1 MIQPKISEFVGN
13 ENSRKKVVEWLVK
26 WSDGSKPLLL
36 VGPPGVG
43 KTSFVHAL
51 CREFDIDLI
60 ELNASDTRNKNL
72 LAQVISPIFSNASL
86 TGKNFLL
93 FLDEMDG
100 ISNREDSGG
109 LDFLLDLFKEPSIRV
124 IMAANKSNEAI
135 KKISK
140 VSKTITFS
148 PIPPRL
154 SMLYLD
160 KILRLQNSSMKVE
173 DRFAVVRNCF
183 GDIRSLLNAAQV
195 MKAGYVTTKNPVL
208 DIDIEDMINQ
218 FFSSTTFEDA
228 LDVVQRA
235 DISYSDPR
243 FGQSSEDRRR
253 DILAAFFSSIVMS
266 KIDVPTITLLLD
278 RLSYLDVIL
287 SRSLVMRNWKIM
299 RYFPLILTK
308 SLFYESRNKYI
319 RYNRYSIGFDHMGIF
334 SRAQGLKKTLRIL
347 AQYFHTSRSTFGSF
361 YFEPLRLILT
371 RTAEYENLIRSTIT
385 SEKEADVMVREISRT
400 EEIGRRQNL
409 TTKYNIGSDAK

>member
-1 MIQPKISEFVGN
+1 MIRPKISEFVGN
-13 ENSRKKVVEWLVK
+13 ENSRKKVVEWIVK

-51 CREFDIDLI
+51 CHEFDIDLV
-60 ELNASDTRNKNL
+60 ELNASDSRNKNL

-86 TGKNFLL
+86 TGKKFLL
-93 FLDEMDG
+93 FLDEIDG

-124 IMAANKSNEAI
+124 VMAANKSNEAI

-160 KILRLQNSSMKVE
+160 RILRLQNSLMKPE
-173 DRFAVVRNCF
+173 DRIAVVRNCL
-183 GDIRSLLNAAQV
+183 GDIRSLLNAAKV
-195 MKAGYVTTKNPVL
+195 MKAGYTTTKNQGV
-208 DIDIEDMINQ
+208 DIDIENTINQ
-218 FFSSTTFEDA
+218 FFSSTTFGEA

-243 FGQSSEDRRR
+243 FGQSSEDRRK
-253 DILAAFFSSIVMS
+253 DILAAFFSTIVMS
-266 KIDVPTITLLLD
+266 KIDITTIALLLD
-278 RLSYLDVIL
+278 RLSELDVIL
-287 SRSLVMRNWKIM
+287 SRSLVMRNWKIL

-319 RYNRYSIGFDHMGIF
+319 RYNRYSIGFEHMGIF
-334 SRAQGLKKTLRIL
+334 SRAQGLKKTIRIL
-347 AQYFHTSRSTFGSF
+347 AKFFHTSRSTFGSV
-361 YFEPLRLILT
+361 YFEPLRQILT
-371 RTAEYENLIRSTIT
+371 RTTEYENLIRSTIT
-385 SEKEADVMVREISRT
+385 SEKEADAMVREISRT
-400 EEIGRRQNL
+400 EEIAR
-409 TTKYNIGSDAK
+409 

>member
-1 MIQPKISEFVGN
+1 VIHPKISEFVGN

-51 CREFDIDLI
+51 SREFDIDLI

-72 LAQVISPIFSNASL
+72 LAQVIFPIFSNASL

-109 LDFLLDLFKEPSIRV
+109 LDFLLDLFKEPSIRIV
-124 IMAANKSNEAI
+124 MAANKSNEAI

-160 KILRLQNSSMKVE
+160 RILRLQNSSMKLE
-173 DRFAVVRNCF
+173 DRIAVVRNCF

-195 MKAGYVTTKNPVL
+195 MKAGYTTTKNPVL
-208 DIDIEDMINQ
+208 DIDIENMINQ
-218 FFSSTTFEDA
+218 FFSSTTFEEA

-243 FGQSSEDRRR
+243 FGQSSEDRRK

-266 KIDVPTITLLLD
+266 KIDIHTITLLLD
-278 RLSYLDVIL
+278 RLSELDVIL
-287 SRSLVMRNWKIM
+287 SRSLVMRNWKIL

-319 RYNRYSIGFDHMGIF
+319 RYNRYSIGFEHMGIF

-347 AQYFHTSRSTFGSF
+347 AQYFHASRSTFGSF
-361 YFEPLRLILT
+361 YFEPLRQILI
-371 RTAEYENLIRSTIT
+371 RTTEYENLIRSTIT

-400 EEIGRRQNL
+400 EEIGSR
-409 TTKYNIGSDAK
+409 

>member
-1 MIQPKISEFVGN
+1 VIHPKISEFVGN

-51 CREFDIDLI
+51 SHEFDIDLI

-72 LAQVISPIFSNASL
+72 LAQVIFPIFSNASL

-93 FLDEMDG
+93 FLDEIDG

-124 IMAANKSNEAI
+124 VMAANKSNEAI

-140 VSKTITFS
+140 VSKTVTFS

-160 KILRLQNSSMKVE
+160 RILRLQNSSMKLE
-173 DRFAVVRNCF
+173 DRIVVVRNCL
-183 GDIRSLLNAAQV
+183 GDIRSLLNAAQA
-195 MKAGYVTTKNPVL
+195 MKAGYTTTKNPVL
-208 DIDIEDMINQ
+208 DIDIENMINQ
-218 FFSSTTFEDA
+218 FFSSTTFEEA

-243 FGQSSEDRRR
+243 FGQSSEDRRK

-266 KIDVPTITLLLD
+266 KIDIPTITLLLD
-278 RLSYLDVIL
+278 RLSELDVIL
-287 SRSLVMRNWKIM
+287 SKSLVMRNWKIL

-319 RYNRYSIGFDHMGIF
+319 RYNRYSIGFEHMGIF

-361 YFEPLRLILT
+361 YFEPLRQILT
-371 RTAEYENLIRSTIT
+371 RTTEYENLIRSTIT
-385 SEKEADVMVREISRT
+385 SEKEADVMVREISRK
-400 EEIGRRQNL
+400 EEMGRR
-409 TTKYNIGSDAK
+409 

>member
-1 MIQPKISEFVGN
+1 MIQPKISDFVGN
-13 ENSRKKVVEWLVK
+13 ESSRKKVIEWLVK

-51 CREFDIDLI
+51 CRELDIDLI

-72 LAQVISPIFSNASL
+72 LAQVISPIFSNSSL

-100 ISNREDSGG
+100 ISKREDSGG
-109 LDFLLDLFKEPSIRV
+109 LDFLIDLFKEPSIRV
-124 IMAANKSNEAI
+124 IMAANKSNESI

-160 KILRLQNSSMKVE
+160 KILRLQNASMDVE
-173 DRFAVVRNCF
+173 DRIAVVRNSF
-183 GDIRSLLNAAQV
+183 GDIRYLLNAAQA
-195 MKAGYVTTKNPVL
+195 MKAGYATTKNPVV
-208 DIDIEDMINQ
+208 DIDVENMIGK
-218 FFSSTTFEDA
+218 FFSATTFEEA
-228 LDVVQRA
+228 LDIVQRA

-243 FGQSSEDRRR
+243 FGQSPEDRRK
-253 DILAAFFSSIVMS
+253 DILSAFFSSIVMS
-266 KIDVPTITLLLD
+266 KTDIPTLAVLLD
-278 RLSYLDVIL
+278 RLSELDVVL
-287 SRSLVMRNWKIM
+287 GRSLAIRNWKIL

-308 SLFYESRNKYI
+308 SLFHESRNKYI
-319 RYNRYSIGFDHMGIF
+319 RYNRYSIGFENMGIF
-334 SRAQGLKKTLRIL
+334 SRAQGLRKTLQIL

-361 YFEPLRLILT
+361 YFEPLRQVLSNSNQ
-371 RTAEYENLIRSTIT
+371 YEDLIRRTIT
-385 SEKEADVMVREISRT
+385 SEKEADVMVREVSRT
-400 EEIGRRQNL
+400 IDNE
-409 TTKYNIGSDAK
+409 

>member
-51 CREFDIDLI
+51 CREFNIDLI

-109 LDFLLDLFKEPSIRV
+109 LDFLLDLFKEPSIRIV
-124 IMAANKSNEAI
+124 MAANKSNEAI

-173 DRFAVVRNCF
+173 DRIAVVRNCF

-195 MKAGYVTTKNPVL
+195 MKAGYTTTKNPVL

-243 FGQSSEDRRR
+243 FGQSSEDRRK

-266 KIDVPTITLLLD
+266 KIDVPTITVLLN
-278 RLSYLDVIL
+278 RLSELDVIL
-287 SRSLVMRNWKIM
+287 GRSLVIRNWKIM

-308 SLFYESRNKYI
+308 SLFYESRNKYV
-319 RYNRYSIGFDHMGIF
+319 RYNRYSIGFEHMGIF

-361 YFEPLRLILT
+361 YFEPLRQILS

-400 EEIGRRQNL
+400 EEIGRR
-409 TTKYNIGSDAK
+409 

>member
-1 MIQPKISEFVGN
+1 VIPPKISEFVGN

-72 LAQVISPIFSNASL
+72 LAQVIFPIFSNASL

-93 FLDEMDG
+93 FLDEIDG

-124 IMAANKSNEAI
+124 VMAANKSNEAI

-160 KILRLQNSSMKVE
+160 RILRFQNSSMKLQ
-173 DRFAVVRNCF
+173 DRIAVVRNCF

-195 MKAGYVTTKNPVL
+195 MKAGYTTTKNPVL
-208 DIDIEDMINQ
+208 DIDIENMINQ
-218 FFSSTTFEDA
+218 FFSSTTFEEA
-228 LDVVQRA
+228 LDVIQRA

-243 FGQSSEDRRR
+243 FGQSSEDRRK

-266 KIDVPTITLLLD
+266 KIDIPTITLLLD
-278 RLSYLDVIL
+278 RLSELDVIL
-287 SRSLVMRNWKIM
+287 GRSLVMRNWKIL
-299 RYFPLILTK
+299 RYFPLILTR

-319 RYNRYSIGFDHMGIF
+319 RYNRYSIGFEHMGIF

-361 YFEPLRLILT
+361 YFEPLRQILAHT
-371 RTAEYENLIRSTIT
+371 TEYENLIRSTIT

-400 EEIGRRQNL
+400 EELRRR
-409 TTKYNIGSDAK
+409 

>member
-1 MIQPKISEFVGN
+1 MIRPKISEFVGN
-13 ENSRKKVVEWLVK
+13 ENSRKKVVEWIVK

-51 CREFDIDLI
+51 CHEFDIDLV
-60 ELNASDTRNKNL
+60 ELNASDSRNKNL

-93 FLDEMDG
+93 FLDEIDG

-109 LDFLLDLFKEPSIRV
+109 LDFLLDIFKEPSIRV
-124 IMAANKSNEAI
+124 VMAANKSNEAI

-160 KILRLQNSSMKVE
+160 RILRLQNSLMKPE
-173 DRFAVVRNCF
+173 DRIAVVRNCL

-195 MKAGYVTTKNPVL
+195 MKAGYTTTKNPGV
-208 DIDIEDMINQ
+208 DIDIENTINQ
-218 FFSSTTFEDA
+218 FFSSTTFGEA

-243 FGQSSEDRRR
+243 FGQSSEDRRK
-253 DILAAFFSSIVMS
+253 DILAAFFSTIVMS
-266 KIDVPTITLLLD
+266 KIDITTIALLLD
-278 RLSYLDVIL
+278 RLSELDVIL
-287 SRSLVMRNWKIM
+287 SRSLVMRNWKIL

-319 RYNRYSIGFDHMGIF
+319 RYNRYSIGFEHMGIF
-334 SRAQGLKKTLRIL
+334 SRARGLKKTIRIL
-347 AQYFHTSRSTFGSF
+347 AKFFHTSRSTFGSV
-361 YFEPLRLILT
+361 YFEPLRQILT
-371 RTAEYENLIRSTIT
+371 RTTEYENLIRSTIT
-385 SEKEADVMVREISRT
+385 SEKEADAMVREISRT
-400 EEIGRRQNL
+400 EEIAR
-409 TTKYNIGSDAK
+409 

>member
-1 MIQPKISEFVGN
+1 VIHPKISEFVGN

-51 CREFDIDLI
+51 SREFDIDLI

-72 LAQVISPIFSNASL
+72 LAQVIFPIFSNASL

-93 FLDEMDG
+93 FLDEIDG

-124 IMAANKSNEAI
+124 VMAANKSNEAI

-160 KILRLQNSSMKVE
+160 RILRLQNSLMKLE
-173 DRFAVVRNCF
+173 DRIAVVRNCF

-195 MKAGYVTTKNPVL
+195 MKAGYTTTKNPVL
-208 DIDIEDMINQ
+208 DIDIENMINQ
-218 FFSSTTFEDA
+218 FFSSTTFEEA

-243 FGQSSEDRRR
+243 FGQSSEDRRK

-266 KIDVPTITLLLD
+266 KIDIPTITLLLD
-278 RLSYLDVIL
+278 RLSELDVIL
-287 SRSLVMRNWKIM
+287 SRSLVMRNWKIL

-319 RYNRYSIGFDHMGIF
+319 RYNRYSIGFEHMGIF

-361 YFEPLRLILT
+361 YFEPLRQILT
-371 RTAEYENLIRSTIT
+371 RTTEYENLIRSTIT
-385 SEKEADVMVREISRT
+385 SEKEADVMVREISRS
-400 EEIGRRQNL
+400 EEMGHR
-409 TTKYNIGSDAK
+409 

>member
-1 MIQPKISEFVGN
+1 MIHPKISEFVGN

-36 VGPPGVG
+36 VGQPGVG

-72 LAQVISPIFSNASL
+72 LAQVIFPIFSNASL

-93 FLDEMDG
+93 FLDEIDG

-124 IMAANKSNEAI
+124 VMAANKSNEAI

-160 KILRLQNSSMKVE
+160 RILRLQNSSMKLE
-173 DRFAVVRNCF
+173 DRIAVVRNCF

-195 MKAGYVTTKNPVL
+195 MKAGYTTTKNPVL
-208 DIDIEDMINQ
+208 DIDIENMINH
-218 FFSSTTFEDA
+218 FFSSTTFAEA

-243 FGQSSEDRRR
+243 FGQSSEDRRK

-266 KIDVPTITLLLD
+266 KIDIPTITLLLD
-278 RLSYLDVIL
+278 RLSELDVIL
-287 SRSLVMRNWKIM
+287 SRSLVMRNWKIL

-308 SLFYESRNKYI
+308 SLFYDSRNKYI
-319 RYNRYSIGFDHMGIF
+319 RYNRYSIGFEHMGIF

-361 YFEPLRLILT
+361 YFEPLRQILT
-371 RTAEYENLIRSTIT
+371 RTTEYENLIRSTIT

-400 EEIGRRQNL
+400 EEIGHR
-409 TTKYNIGSDAK
+409 

>member
-1 MIQPKISEFVGN
+1 MIQPKISDFVGN
-13 ENSRKKVVEWLVK
+13 ESSRKKVIEWLVK

-51 CREFDIDLI
+51 CRELDIDLI

-72 LAQVISPIFSNASL
+72 LAQVISPIFSNSSL

-100 ISNREDSGG
+100 ISKREDSGG
-109 LDFLLDLFKEPSIRV
+109 LDFLIELFKEPSIRV
-124 IMAANKSNEAI
+124 IMAANKSNESI

-140 VSKTITFS
+140 VSKTIIFS

-160 KILRLQNSSMKVE
+160 KILRLQNASMDVE
-173 DRFAVVRNCF
+173 NRIAVVRNSF
-183 GDIRSLLNAAQV
+183 GDIRYLLNAAQA
-195 MKAGYVTTKNPVL
+195 MKAGYTTTKNPVV
-208 DIDIEDMINQ
+208 DIDVENMIGK
-218 FFSSTTFEDA
+218 FFSATTFEEA
-228 LDVVQRA
+228 LDIVQRA

-243 FGQSSEDRRR
+243 FGQSSEDRRK

-266 KIDVPTITLLLD
+266 KIEIPTLAVLLD
-278 RLSYLDVIL
+278 RLSELDVVL
-287 SRSLVMRNWKIM
+287 GRSLARRNWKIL

-308 SLFYESRNKYI
+308 SLFHESRNKYI
-319 RYNRYSIGFDHMGIF
+319 RYNRYSIGFENMGIF
-334 SRAQGLKKTLRIL
+334 SRAQGLRKTLQIL

-361 YFEPLRLILT
+361 YFEPLRQVLSNSNQ
-371 RTAEYENLIRSTIT
+371 YEDLIRRTIS
-385 SEKEADVMVREISRT
+385 SEKEADVLVREVSRT
-400 EEIGRRQNL
+400 TDNE
-409 TTKYNIGSDAK
+409 

>member
-1 MIQPKISEFVGN
+1 MIRPKISEFVGN

-72 LAQVISPIFSNASL
+72 LAQVIFPIFSNASL

-93 FLDEMDG
+93 FLDEIDG

-124 IMAANKSNEAI
+124 VMAANKSNEAI

-160 KILRLQNSSMKVE
+160 RILRFQNSSMKLE
-173 DRFAVVRNCF
+173 DRIAVVRNCF

-195 MKAGYVTTKNPVL
+195 MKAGYTTTKNPVL
-208 DIDIEDMINQ
+208 DIDIENMINQ
-218 FFSSTTFEDA
+218 FFSSMTFEEA

-243 FGQSSEDRRR
+243 FGQSSEDRRK
-253 DILAAFFSSIVMS
+253 DILAAFFSSIVIS
-266 KIDVPTITLLLD
+266 KIDIPTITLLLD
-278 RLSYLDVIL
+278 RLSELDVIL
-287 SRSLVMRNWKIM
+287 SRSLVMRNWKIL
-299 RYFPLILTK
+299 RYFPLILTR

-319 RYNRYSIGFDHMGIF
+319 RYNRYSIGFEHMGIF

-361 YFEPLRLILT
+361 YFEPLRQILA
-371 RTAEYENLIRSTIT
+371 RTTEYENLIRSTIP

-400 EEIGRRQNL
+400 EE
-409 TTKYNIGSDAK
+409 

>member
-1 MIQPKISEFVGN
+1 MIHPKISEFVGN

-51 CREFDIDLI
+51 SREFDIDLI

-72 LAQVISPIFSNASL
+72 LAQVIFPIFSNASL

-93 FLDEMDG
+93 FLDEIDG

-124 IMAANKSNEAI
+124 VMAANKSNEAI

-160 KILRLQNSSMKVE
+160 RILRLQNSSMKLE
-173 DRFAVVRNCF
+173 DRIAVVRNCF
-183 GDIRSLLNAAQV
+183 GDIRSLLNPAQV
-195 MKAGYVTTKNPVL
+195 MKAGYTTTKNPVL
-208 DIDIEDMINQ
+208 DIDIENTINH
-218 FFSSTTFEDA
+218 FFSSTTFAEA

-235 DISYSDPR
+235 DVSYSDPR
-243 FGQSSEDRRR
+243 FGQSSEDRRK

-266 KIDVPTITLLLD
+266 KIDIPTITLLLD
-278 RLSYLDVIL
+278 RLSELDVIL
-287 SRSLVMRNWKIM
+287 SRSLVMRNWKIL

-308 SLFYESRNKYI
+308 SLFYDSRNKYI
-319 RYNRYSIGFDHMGIF
+319 RYNRYSIGFEHMGIF

-361 YFEPLRLILT
+361 YFEPLRQILI
-371 RTAEYENLIRSTIT
+371 RTTEYENLIRSTIT

-400 EEIGRRQNL
+400 EEIGHR
-409 TTKYNIGSDAK
+409 

>member
-51 CREFDIDLI
+51 SREFDIDLI

-72 LAQVISPIFSNASL
+72 LAQVIFPIFSNASL

-93 FLDEMDG
+93 FLDEIDG

-124 IMAANKSNEAI
+124 VMAANKSNEVI

-160 KILRLQNSSMKVE
+160 RILRLQNSSMKLE
-173 DRFAVVRNCF
+173 DRIAVVRNCF

-195 MKAGYVTTKNPVL
+195 MKAGYTTTKNPVL
-208 DIDIEDMINQ
+208 DIDIENMINQ
-218 FFSSTTFEDA
+218 FFSSTTFEEA

-243 FGQSSEDRRR
+243 FGQSSEDRRK

-266 KIDVPTITLLLD
+266 KIDIPTITLLLD
-278 RLSYLDVIL
+278 RLSELDVIL
-287 SRSLVMRNWKIM
+287 SRSLVMRNWKIL

-308 SLFYESRNKYI
+308 SLFYETRNKYI
-319 RYNRYSIGFDHMGIF
+319 RYNRYSIGFEHMGIF

-361 YFEPLRLILT
+361 YFEPLRQILT
-371 RTAEYENLIRSTIT
+371 RTTEYENLIRSTIT

-400 EEIGRRQNL
+400 EEIGHR
-409 TTKYNIGSDAK
+409 

>member
-1 MIQPKISEFVGN
+1 MIRPKISEFVGN
-13 ENSRKKVVEWLVK
+13 ENSRKKVVEWIVK

-51 CREFDIDLI
+51 CHEFDIDLV
-60 ELNASDTRNKNL
+60 ELNASDSRNKNL

-93 FLDEMDG
+93 FLDEIDG

-124 IMAANKSNEAI
+124 VMAANKSNEAI

-160 KILRLQNSSMKVE
+160 RILRLQNSLMKPE
-173 DRFAVVRNCF
+173 DRIAVVRNCL

-195 MKAGYVTTKNPVL
+195 MKAGYTTTKNPGV
-208 DIDIEDMINQ
+208 DIDIENTINQ
-218 FFSSTTFEDA
+218 FFSSTTFGEA

-243 FGQSSEDRRR
+243 FGQSSEDRRK
-253 DILAAFFSSIVMS
+253 DILAAFFSTIVMS
-266 KIDVPTITLLLD
+266 KIDITTIALLLD
-278 RLSYLDVIL
+278 RLSELDVIL
-287 SRSLVMRNWKIM
+287 SRSLVMRNWKIL

-319 RYNRYSIGFDHMGIF
+319 RYNRYSIGFEHMGIF
-334 SRAQGLKKTLRIL
+334 SRAQGLKKTIRIL
-347 AQYFHTSRSTFGSF
+347 AKFFHTSRSTFGSV
-361 YFEPLRLILT
+361 YFEPLRQILI
-371 RTAEYENLIRSTIT
+371 RTTEYENLIRSTIT
-385 SEKEADVMVREISRT
+385 SEKEADAMVREISRT
-400 EEIGRRQNL
+400 EEIVR
-409 TTKYNIGSDAK
+409 

>member
-1 MIQPKISEFVGN
+1 VIHPKISEFVGN

-36 VGPPGVG
+36 IGQPGVG

-72 LAQVISPIFSNASL
+72 LAQVIFPIFSNASL

-93 FLDEMDG
+93 FLDEIDG

-124 IMAANKSNEAI
+124 VMAANKSNEAI

-140 VSKTITFS
+140 VSKTVTFS

-160 KILRLQNSSMKVE
+160 RILRLQNSSMKLE
-173 DRFAVVRNCF
+173 DRIAVVRNCL

-195 MKAGYVTTKNPVL
+195 MKAGYTTTKNPVL
-208 DIDIEDMINQ
+208 DIDIENMINQ
-218 FFSSTTFEDA
+218 FFSSTTFEEA
-228 LDVVQRA
+228 LDIVQRA

-243 FGQSSEDRRR
+243 FGQSSEDRRK
-253 DILAAFFSSIVMS
+253 DILAAFFSSIVMA
-266 KIDVPTITLLLD
+266 KIDIDTITLLLD
-278 RLSYLDVIL
+278 RLSELDVIL
-287 SRSLVMRNWKIM
+287 SRSLVMRNWKIL

-319 RYNRYSIGFDHMGIF
+319 RYNRYSIGFEHMGIF

-361 YFEPLRLILT
+361 YFEPLRQILT
-371 RTAEYENLIRSTIT
+371 LTTEYENLIRSTIT
-385 SEKEADVMVREISRT
+385 SEKEADVMVREISRK
-400 EEIGRRQNL
+400 EEMGRR
-409 TTKYNIGSDAK
+409 

>member
-1 MIQPKISEFVGN
+1 VIQPKISEFVGN

-43 KTSFVHAL
+43 KTSYVHAL

-60 ELNASDTRNKNL
+60 ELNASDTRNKNM

-86 TGKNFLL
+86 TGKKFLL

-124 IMAANKSNEAI
+124 VMAANKSNEAI

-173 DRFAVVRNCF
+173 DRIAVVRNCF

-195 MKAGYVTTKNPVL
+195 MKAGYTTTKNPVL

-228 LDVVQRA
+228 LNVVQRA

-243 FGQSSEDRRR
+243 FGQSSEDRRK

-278 RLSYLDVIL
+278 RLSELDVIL

-308 SLFYESRNKYI
+308 SLFYESRNKYV
-319 RYNRYSIGFDHMGIF
+319 RYNRYSIGFEHMGIF

-347 AQYFHTSRSTFGSF
+347 GQYFHTSRSTFGSF
-361 YFEPLRLILT
+361 YFEPLRQILS

-400 EEIGRRQNL
+400 EEIDRR
-409 TTKYNIGSDAK
+409 